1 MPRQIG
7 KKNIMRSP
15 EEKEQLVLESF
26 ENGCQKTAQKYEI
39 NRCVLK
45 RWRRKYDD
53 SGLSGLISRTG
64 KSINSSKGNPLINYQ
79 NKKKLS
85 KEEQL
90 EFENLKLKI
99 EVARLKKGYRVKGAG
114 TKKEYVTIKDAN
126 TKS

>member
-1 MPRQIG
+1 LE

-15 EEKEQLVLESF
+15 EEKERIVLESF
-26 ENGCQKTAQKYEI
+26 ENGCQKTARKYEI

-45 RWRRKYDD
+45 RWRRRCND

-85 KEEQL
+85 REEQL

-114 TKKEYVTIKDAN
+114 TKKECVTIKDAN